1 LATRTVLFYEIRA
14 TRAADVAW
22 RLDVPGLVAE
32 LTALPDAQR
41 IRLIESDAG
50 DSYEFVQVLENGGN
64 PAIVYVRCRD
74 HGLPM
79 LAQAATLEPLNIAAG
94 RQLAELTHTVFFDR
108 HIVGSEYNHYGP
120 RLPALAGYLADK
132 VPQCL
137 PPNNKIRIVPLI
149 NEDRLELLRNARS
162 IKGLSLKMAPELLDV
177 VDAIQHLNDGREAL
191 KALSTGYGVQRIGLD
206 LQNRNGLNK
215 DQVVALV
222 DWAFEQGAGL
232 LSTAYAVV
240 QLDDGTTQP
249 INLLKTRLGVERE
262 MELIGANA
270 RSIDHGSAQ
279 TQIVDA
285 YHFLEDQLHAAST
298 VWGEGPEEDGN

>member
-1 LATRTVLFYEIRA
+1 
-14 TRAADVAW
+14 
-22 RLDVPGLVAE
+22 
-32 LTALPDAQR
+32 
-41 IRLIESDAG
+41 
-50 DSYEFVQVLENGGN
+50 
-64 PAIVYVRCRD
+64 
-74 HGLPM
+74 M

>member
-1 LATRTVLFYEIRA
+1 MATRNVLFYEIRP
-14 TRAADVAW
+14 TRKADVEW

-32 LTALPDAQR
+32 LTALSEEQR
-41 IRLIESDAG
+41 IREVESDSG
-50 DSYEFVQVLENGGN
+50 DSYEFVQVLQDGAT
-64 PAIVYVRCRD
+64 PAIAYVRCRD

-79 LAQAATLEPLNIAAG
+79 LAQAATLEPLNIAAD
-94 RQLAELTHTVFFDR
+94 RQLAELTHTVFFDN

-137 PPNNKIRIVPLI
+137 PPNKKIRIVPLI
-149 NEDRLELLRNARS
+149 NNDLLVLLRNARN
-162 IKGLSLKMAPELLDV
+162 IKELSLKMAPELLDAV
-177 VDAIQHLNDGREAL
+177 GANRHLRGRDAL
-191 KALSTGYGVQRIGLD
+191 KEISSGFGVQRIGLN

-215 DQVVALV
+215 DEVVALV
-222 DWAFEQGAGL
+222 DWAFEQGPGL
-232 LSTAYAVV
+232 LSAAYAVV
-240 QLDDGTTQP
+240 QLEDGTTQP
-249 INLLKTRLGVERE
+249 INLLSTRLGVERE
-262 MELIGANA
+262 MELMGANA

-285 YHFLEDQLHAAST
+285 YRSLEEQLHAATS